1 MSALA
6 FPGPHWQAPSSDPA
20 HAADQ
25 SVLPSFS
32 SLEELNHAWQL
43 DGSRAQGV
51 GSMNLGDQLPEN
63 DWNGAS
69 EGAGLHSV
77 RIDRQ
82 VSLGTALQQAIAGSS
97 SANKPKTIE
106 ETWREIQQH
115 ALPASQA
122 ASNPNNSVKVEGNA
136 NNTFPQGG
144 GWRGGVNAP
153 PYGAAAYPGVP
164 PMGVAPAG
172 LNTGL
177 LEEIL
182 RNQRMAAFAA
192 AAAVNAS
199 QAGQRQSTS
208 EQAYE
213 GVPQRNTHAG
223 AGMNMPGAFLP
234 APQGYAG
241 EANGVQSDLRNFQL
255 PSAYGNPASGQP
267 RQHQQQQSPR
277 SGDNAQN
284 PILVPQQ
291 GPMGILAFPG
301 AGNRGGPNGQ
311 GALVM
316 PKNDPDAE
324 EDDDSSPRGRGRKR
338 VRVEKEKDAKI
349 EKRTLRMIKNRESAA
364 RSRLRKQAYTQS
376 LEAEI
381 NELKEENDRLRR
393 QKEAMGVNKQ
403 SPEAKVSTMNRLRR
417 TRTGPW

>member
-1 MSALA
+1 MSDFAV
-6 FPGPHWQAPSSDPA
+6 PGPHWQAPSLAPA

-69 EGAGLHSV
+69 EGASLHSS

-122 ASNPNNSVKVEGNA
+122 TSIPNNSVKVEGNA
-136 NNTFPQGG
+136 NYPFPPGG
-144 GWRGGVNAP
+144 GWRPGVTAP
-153 PYGAAAYPGVP
+153 GYGAAAYPGVP

-199 QAGQRQSTS
+199 QAGQRQSAG

-213 GVPQRNTHAG
+213 GVQQRNAHAG

-234 APQGYAG
+234 AQQGYTG
-241 EANGVQSDLRNFQL
+241 EANGVQSDFRNFQL
-255 PSAYGNPASGQP
+255 PNAYGNQASGQP
-267 RQHQQQQSPR
+267 RHQQNHR

-291 GPMGILAFPG
+291 GPMGVLAFPG
-301 AGNRGGPNGQ
+301 AGNRGVPNGQ
-311 GALVM
+311 GALVI
-316 PKNDPDAE
+316 PKNDPDEE
-324 EDDDSSPRGRGRKR
+324 EDDDEDSSPRGRGRKR
-338 VRVEKEKDAKI
+338 VRVEREKDAKI

-364 RSRLRKQAYTQS
+364 RSRLRKQAYTQVREEKIAAFQIFQNCHIVGS
-376 LEAEI
+376 L
-381 NELKEENDRLRR
+381 
-393 QKEAMGVNKQ
+393 
-403 SPEAKVSTMNRLRR
+403 
-417 TRTGPW
+417 